1 MKVIITFLLFVATTY
16 EKVSLWRWK
25 SLENSG
31 IFFSYSV
38 AILPFMCCVFL
49 ALTVACP
56 LLYNCF
62 FMFRAV
68 LLLFVLNWNFA
79 SAQHVVMV
87 SCVCQLLNFQQFISF
102 CYTGQQRHVYA
113 LSVCFNFWF
122 LLFMLFARCFCIDSK
137 CTASLFLRLRPTQ

>member
-31 IFFSYSV
+31 IFFSYFV

-56 LLYNCF
+56 V
-62 FMFRAV
+62 AV
-68 LLLFVLNWNFA
+68 
-79 SAQHVVMV
+79 
-87 SCVCQLLNFQQFISF
+87 
-102 CYTGQQRHVYA
+102 
-113 LSVCFNFWF
+113 
-122 LLFMLFARCFCIDSK
+122 
-137 CTASLFLRLRPTQ
+137 